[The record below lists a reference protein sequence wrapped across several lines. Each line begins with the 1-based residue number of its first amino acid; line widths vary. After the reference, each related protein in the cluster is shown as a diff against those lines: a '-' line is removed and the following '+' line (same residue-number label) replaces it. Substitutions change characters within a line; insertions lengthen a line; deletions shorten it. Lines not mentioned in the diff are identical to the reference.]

1 VTRLDPGLTKF
12 PDHIRKLIEQVREGF
27 ARQRY
32 FSNAMNKMGVC
43 YSASYNRGCSL
54 LTMYVWSAV
63 DMWSAGMILLFF
75 LTGKFPLF
83 QSNDDVEA
91 LLEMACII
99 GRRRMEKAATLH
111 CERLRK
117 PVRCRILIRSY
128 SPDVHHEYSID
139 YSRRET
145 LVRIRR
151 DAESEAAGTDEG

>member
-1 VTRLDPGLTKF
+1 MPRPDPGLTRF
-12 PDHIRKLIEQVREGF
+12 PDHIRELIEQVRGGF

-32 FSNAMNKMGVC
+32 FSNAMNKLGVC
-43 YSASYNRGCSL
+43 YSASCNWASL

-91 LLEMACII
+91 LLEIACII

-111 CERLRK
+111 CERLPEARGV
-117 PVRCRILIRSY
+117 PYINSVLQPGRSPRIFHRLQQKGNPGANS
-128 SPDVHHEYSID
+128 
-139 YSRRET
+139 
-145 LVRIRR
+145 
-151 DAESEAAGTDEG
+151 